1 MQIYWLKAV
10 IIGAVSGFLSGFLGI
25 GGGVIIVPAL
35 VLWLKIDQFSA
46 TATSVATIAV
56 TAGAALVTFGINDSV
71 DWPVAIVVFI
81 GSATG
86 AWFGANL
93 LDRIPEWML
102 AGGFAIVMTVAS
114 VRMFL

>member
-1 MQIYWLKAV
+1 MQVHWLKAV
-10 IIGAVSGFLSGFLGI
+10 IIGVVAGFLSGLLGI
-25 GGGVIIVPAL
+25 GGGVIIVPAF
-35 VLWLKIDQFSA
+35 VLWLHIDQFSA

-56 TAGAALVTFGINDSV
+56 TAGAALITFGIGDSV
-71 DWPVAIVVFI
+71 DWPVALVVFV

-86 AWFGANL
+86 AWFGARF

-102 AGGFAIVMTVAS
+102 AGGFTVVMTIAA